1 MATGNLLALSRIQKT
16 QFSYFLFGF
25 PCPHGVLITTLDWR
39 SDSFCSTAGSTTSQG
54 LAFFPLGLPPAFEHQ
69 RAGLLDF
76 YQIMILQGFDK
87 IGNQR
92 GAFRRYFFCTHLM
105 STLALSST

>member
-39 SDSFCSTAGSTTSQG
+39 SDSFCSTAGSTTSRGWLSFPWDFLPHLNIGG
-54 LAFFPLGLPPAFEHQ
+54 LVYL
-69 RAGLLDF
+69 
-76 YQIMILQGFDK
+76 I
-87 IGNQR
+87 
-92 GAFRRYFFCTHLM
+92 
-105 STLALSST
+105 STSVTS